1 MIKVD
6 YIIVGLGLAGMAFSE
21 QLEARNKSFVVF
33 HNNEKGASRVAGGL
47 YNPVILKRYS
57 LPWQGVEQFD
67 LAIPYFKELCEK
79 LGIDAV
85 ESMPVKKIF
94 SSAED
99 QNNWFEASDKPG
111 LDRFIRPNVTRND
124 NDAINAPFNLGEVKE
139 TGKVDIKQLLNSYSD
154 YLKSKSALR
163 EEEFDYEKIQF
174 QTNCIQYQDIEAR
187 FIVFAEGYGVSK
199 NPFFKAL
206 PLVGNKGEYITI
218 KSPKLG
224 LKSALK
230 SSFFI
235 IPLGD
240 DLYKVGA
247 TFNWKDKDTQ
257 PSVSAQSEIVEKLK
271 KVINCD
277 FEIVDQEAGIR
288 PTTGDRR
295 PLLGVHPKYDRLVI
309 LNGLGT
315 RGIMMSP
322 FLAKILYEHLEE
334 GKDLS
339 ADVNINR
346 FTKKLL

>member
-1 MIKVD
+1 MNKVD
-6 YIIVGLGLAGMAFSE
+6 YIVVGLGLAGMAFCE
-21 QLEARNKSFVVF
+21 ELEAHNKSFVVF

-67 LAIPYFKELCEK
+67 LAVPYFQK
-79 LGIDAV
+79 LSKKLDIDAV
-85 ESMPVKKIF
+85 EPMPVHKVF
-94 SSAED
+94 SSVED
-99 QNNWFEASDKPG
+99 QNNWFEASDNPG
-111 LDRFIRPNVTRND
+111 LDRFIRPRVTRND
-124 NDAINAPFNLGEVKE
+124 NAAIKAPFNLGEVNE
-139 TGKVDIKQLLNSYSD
+139 TGKVDLKQVLNAYA
-154 YLKSKSALR
+154 YFLKNKSALK
-163 EEEFDYEKIQF
+163 EEEFNYEKVHQ
-174 QTNCIQYQDIEAR
+174 QSDCAQYQEIEAR
-187 FIVFAEGYGVSK
+187 FIVFAEGYGIK
-199 NPFFKAL
+199 NNPFFAAL

-230 SSFFI
+230 AGIFI

-257 PSVSAQSEIVEKLK
+257 PSVSAQGEIIEKLK
-271 KVINCD
+271 KVISC
-277 FEIVDQEAGIR
+277 EYELVDQEAGIR

-295 PLLGVHPKYDRLVI
+295 PLLGIHPRYKRLAL

-322 FLAKILYEHLEE
+322 YLAKMLYKHLEE
-334 GKDLS
+334 DIDLPKE
-339 ADVNINR
+339 VNLNR
-346 FTKKLL
+346 FIKKLT